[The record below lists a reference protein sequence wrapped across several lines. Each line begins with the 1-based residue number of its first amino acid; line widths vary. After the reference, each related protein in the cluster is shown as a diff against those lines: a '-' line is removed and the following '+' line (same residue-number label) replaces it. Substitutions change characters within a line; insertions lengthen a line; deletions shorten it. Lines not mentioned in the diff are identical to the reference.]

1 MKIFFFLPILIHA
14 RFIYGTV
21 GDTSDAGLPP
31 EKVDIHPR
39 IIGGTQ
45 ISINYAPFIVGLTI
59 RSGFSTEMC
68 GGSIISSRF
77 IVTAAHC
84 IHGKAAGQISVRI
97 GSSRFDSGGRV
108 VGVRSIYVDNYK
120 PNTVENDIAILELD
134 SQISS
139 SNDPN
144 ARVIPFGNGN
154 PPSSS
159 TCYTAGWGLTSNGGS
174 SSSNLMRVQLNIWS
188 TSSCRMVWG
197 NISGSKQICALGDR
211 LIGDLY
217 KDSCAGDSGGP
228 LYCTY
233 NGEAALY
240 GIVSYGPQE
249 CGSEGVP
256 GVYTRPSYYESG
268 IEQITGTLE
277 ISVPDIVPVTMPASI
292 SPRTTLK
299 TTTRRTTPPTDIPVG
314 PSVPD
319 SSVSLKSTAA
329 AITLIYYVLTIV
341 F

>member
-1 MKIFFFLPILIHA
+1 MKIFFFLLPILIHA

-21 GDTSDAGLPP
+21 GDTSEAGSPP
-31 EKVDIHPR
+31 DKVDIHPR

-45 ISINYAPFIVGLTI
+45 ISINNAPFIVGLTI

-68 GGSIISSRF
+68 GGSIISSRY

-144 ARVIPFGNGN
+144 ARAIPFGNGN
-154 PPSSS
+154 PPSGS

-277 ISVPDIVPVTMPASI
+277 IS
-292 SPRTTLK
+292 
-299 TTTRRTTPPTDIPVG
+299 DIPVG